1 MLCEGNDNQQIPKVP
16 LPQANST
23 PFPSNYDNNQYG
35 NLGHLA
41 TETPEN
47 SLQNNEQ
54 IFLYGARG
62 ILL

>member
-47 SLQNNEQ
+47 SLQEQ
-54 IFLYGARG
+54 NFLYGARG